1 MRYKEFKMQH
11 CGVVYFKSPYFLE
24 YAKVNI
30 KDEYIGPGW
39 WLYLTSLQIVIAEY
53 LEKYGD
59 TYIEL

>member
-1 MRYKEFKMQH
+1 MSEMQIN
-11 CGVVYFKSPYFLE
+11 YDKLFKSPHFLE

-39 WLYLTSLQIVIAEY
+39 WLYPTLLQIVIAEY

>member
-1 MRYKEFKMQH
+1 MQIN
-11 CGVVYFKSPYFLE
+11 YDKLFKSPHFLE

-39 WLYLTSLQIVIAEY
+39 WLYPTSLQIVIAEY